1 MDKRVYV
8 VGGAVRYASFLKDY
22 TLVDKLEDANLVIFT
37 GGEDVTPSFYGVR
50 KHPKTFCNPTRDK
63 EEKAIFL
70 KIDPKKQLVV
80 GICRG
85 SQFLCVMSGGKLVQ
99 HCTNHSLSTTHEIC
113 SNNDTEMIYQ
123 ITSTHHQMQYPFN
136 LMNTDYELLYTS
148 HGRSNCY
155 EGLGDLSYEPILRN
169 GEPEIVLY
177 HREELPRCL
186 AIQGHPEIMPVD
198 SPVCGMLR
206 NLIDSLL

>member
-8 VGGAVRYASFLKDY
+8 VGGAIRYASFLKDY

-50 KHPKTFCNPTRDK
+50 KHPKTYCNTTRDK

-85 SQFLCVMSGGKLVQ
+85 LIVAHVKHGELSGTLKCQPAAKL
-99 HCTNHSLSTTHEIC
+99 SRE
-113 SNNDTEMIYQ
+113 
-123 ITSTHHQMQYPFN
+123 TS
-136 LMNTDYELLYTS
+136 
-148 HGRSNCY
+148 
-155 EGLGDLSYEPILRN
+155 
-169 GEPEIVLY
+169 
-177 HREELPRCL
+177 
-186 AIQGHPEIMPVD
+186 
-198 SPVCGMLR
+198 
-206 NLIDSLL
+206 